1 MRYSDGNRT
10 ATATA
15 TAIGR
20 RLFVV
25 GWSSNP
31 VPCLLFADDLVLLS
45 STRAGLHAMLGTL
58 ERFLQRSGLTVN
70 RSKTKVVVFGMRFE
84 KARAEGAFYIDEGAI
99 KTVSSCIYL
108 GVEISCGGSCK
119 YQRFRRLVLL
129 ASLRASHALRH
140 RCAEIHLYDPG
151 LRAELF
157 DSLIR
162 PVLLHGLEIWGF
174 TAQIGL
180 TSFGRQE
187 SDAMEH
193 VHRSSFES
201 LLGGSG

>member
-20 RLFVV
+20 RLFEV
-25 GWSSNP
+25 GWSSDP

-58 ERFLQRSGLTVN
+58 ERFLRRSGG
-70 RSKTKVVVFGMRFE
+70 SKTKVVIFGMRFE
-84 KARAEGAFYIDEGAI
+84 NARAEGAFYIDEGAI

-108 GVEISCGGSCK
+108 GVKISCGGSCK
-119 YQRFRRLVLL
+119 HQRFRRLVLL

-151 LRAELF
+151 LRVELF
-157 DSLIR
+157 DSLVR

-187 SDAMEH
+187 SDAMKH